1 MRNDLGILFDLDSTL
16 IDSSHSVRSAWIQ
29 LAGEAGFALQDL
41 VGLHGIPA
49 EGCLRILLPG
59 QPEAE
64 IQRWL
69 ARIEHLEMTITDGIV
84 PNPGALELLGEL
96 DVRQI
101 PWTIVTSG
109 TRPLATERLRVAG
122 LPKPETIV
130 TFSDVTNGKPHPEP
144 FLLGATRIEIAP
156 ENCWVIEDA
165 HSGVTAGKAAGCTV
179 AALLTTH
186 TADELPHADHH
197 LDRLLDLLNLIS

>member
-16 IDSSHSVRSAWIQ
+16 IDSSTSVRTAWIQ

-59 QPEAE
+59 QPESE
-64 IQRWL
+64 VQRWL

-84 PNPGALELLGEL
+84 PNPGAIELLTAL
-96 DVRQI
+96 DEREI

-109 TRPLATERLRVAG
+109 TSPLATERLRVAG
-122 LPKPETIV
+122 IAKPETIV

-144 FLLGATRIEIAP
+144 FLLGASRIGIAP
-156 ENCWVIEDA
+156 ESCWVIEDA

-179 AALLTTH
+179 AAILTTH
-186 TADELPHADHH
+186 KRDELPHADHH
-197 LDRLLDLLNLIS
+197 LEQLLELLSLIN

>member
-16 IDSSHSVRSAWIQ
+16 IDSSNSVRTAWIQ

-41 VGLHGIPA
+41 AGLHGIPA

-59 QPEAE
+59 QPESE

-69 ARIEHLEMTITDGIV
+69 ARIEHLEMTITDGIA
-84 PNPGALELLGEL
+84 PNPGASELLSEL
-96 DVRQI
+96 NERHI

-122 LPKPETIV
+122 ITRPETIV

-144 FLLGATRIEIAP
+144 FLLGAARIGVAP

-165 HSGVTAGKAAGCTV
+165 HSGVTAGKAAGCIV
-179 AALLTTH
+179 AAVLTTH
-186 TADELPHADHH
+186 SREELPHADHH
-197 LDRLLDLLNLIS
+197 MENLLDLLDLIG

>member
-1 MRNDLGILFDLDSTL
+1 
-16 IDSSHSVRSAWIQ
+16 
-29 LAGEAGFALQDL
+29 
-41 VGLHGIPA
+41 
-49 EGCLRILLPG
+49 LLPG
-59 QPEAE
+59 QPESE

-69 ARIEHLEMTITDGIV
+69 ARIEHLEMTITDSIA
-84 PNPGALELLGEL
+84 PNPGARELLSEL
-96 DVRQI
+96 DERRI

-122 LPKPETIV
+122 ITRPETIV

-144 FLLGATRIEIAP
+144 FLLGASRIGVPP

-186 TADELPHADHH
+186 SRNELPHADHH
-197 LDRLLDLLNLIS
+197 LDNLLDLLDLIS